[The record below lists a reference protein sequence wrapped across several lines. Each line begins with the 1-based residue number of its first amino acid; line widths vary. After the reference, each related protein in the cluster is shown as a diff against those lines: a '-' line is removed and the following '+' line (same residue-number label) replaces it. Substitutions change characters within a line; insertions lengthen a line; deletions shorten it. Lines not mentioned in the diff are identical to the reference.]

1 MDRRLRETH
10 GVSLREYEVLLALH
24 DAPRRRLR
32 RVDLAARILLTQS
45 GVTRMLEKLEQDG
58 LVAKAAGEE
67 DRRVSYAVLTER
79 GRRRF
84 AAAAR
89 THRSDIDALFTAHLT
104 REDLGV
110 LDRVLAK
117 LPGGEGE
124 GAWRERR
131 TTPVSRRAVPFAHDA
146 LGHAPE
152 RDQRL
157 DRAALGPRRAGQGGR
172 QVGPQ
177 RHSGRAGEG
186 PDQRHAAR
194 PRGAPVSHRRRH
206 RHLDE
211 RALARRHRAATAMRR
226 AG

>member
-1 MDRRLRETH
+1 MSSDLPPAWIRFLRAHVELTERMDRRLREAH

-45 GVTRMLEKLEQDG
+45 GVTRMLEKLERDG

-89 THRSDIDALFTAHLT
+89 THRADIHALFTAQLT
-104 REDLGV
+104 REDLGA

-117 LPGGEGE
+117 LPGGAGD
-124 GAWRERR
+124 GAWR
-131 TTPVSRRAVPFAHDA
+131 DA
-146 LGHAPE
+146 TSDAP
-152 RDQRL
+152 
-157 DRAALGPRRAGQGGR
+157 
-172 QVGPQ
+172 
-177 RHSGRAGEG
+177 
-186 PDQRHAAR
+186 
-194 PRGAPVSHRRRH
+194 
-206 RHLDE
+206 
-211 RALARRHRAATAMRR
+211 
-226 AG
+226 